1 MALFNY
7 ASKEITL
14 KVVYYGPG
22 LSGKT
27 TNLQRLH
34 ATMSPERKGKLL
46 SLSTEA
52 DRTLFFDFLP
62 VALGKIK
69 DFTIRFQLYTVPG
82 QVRYNATRKLVL
94 KGADAV
100 VFVADSQ
107 TAMREQ
113 NVESFRNMRENL
125 VSNNINPDEIPV
137 VLQYNKRDLKNI
149 LSSEELNSDLNA
161 PGYPVVNGAAI
172 NGTGV
177 DETFK
182 LITKLLLTYISKKH
196 NVTIDS
202 AGEGES
208 AAAPALAQR
217 GEAVALVSPTREEDS
232 LPAFAGAAQEE
243 PPISWQ
249 DLMEPSGGAKPAMSA
264 AEPAEAAPFGSS
276 SLTHMLEPSG
286 GFGGAAVSEAPAHE
300 DRQAWPS
307 PGPAEAYL
315 ETEAPAPEEPIKPTS
330 PISGG
335 APARPVE
342 AAMIPPVV
350 TVPVLSEENMAGI
363 LGAIAEVTT
372 SVREMASAVLQAN
385 AMNQPQAAPAFD
397 ESLTLAVRKSGDV
410 SAKLMEQVLAELQE
424 SRKRQDVIVETLK
437 RSEQALRA
445 VAATVLEFKEKL
457 KEAPPEKKGFRFF
470 GR

>member
-113 NVESFRNMRENL
+113 NIESFRNMRENL

-149 LSSEELNSDLNA
+149 LSVDELNADLNA
-161 PGYPVVNGAAI
+161 SGYPVIDGAAI

-177 DETFK
+177 DDTFK
-182 LITKLLLTYISKKH
+182 LVTRLLLKYISNKH
-196 NVTIDS
+196 NVKIDS
-202 AGEGES
+202 PDEGETVTAAS
-208 AAAPALAQR
+208 APQP
-217 GEAVALVSPTREEDS
+217 GEAVSIVSPTKAEDA
-232 LPAFAGAAQEE
+232 LPAFTAAPLEE
-243 PPISWQ
+243 PPVSWQ
-249 DLMEPSGGAKPAMSA
+249 DLMEPSASEKRESTA
-264 AEPAEAAPFGSS
+264 GSS
-276 SLTHMLEPSG
+276 EASESITHMLEPAG
-286 GFGGAAVSEAPAHE
+286 GFDSPQAEAAEEQH
-300 DRQAWPS
+300 AWPS
-307 PGPAEAYL
+307 PGPADAYL
-315 ETEAPAPEEPIKPTS
+315 EADTSAPDEPVRPTS
-330 PISGG
+330 PIS
-335 APARPVE
+335 AATASAPVE
-342 AAMIPPVV
+342 ELKATPPATAPQIVN
-350 TVPVLSEENMAGI
+350 VPVLSEETLGSI
-363 LGAIAEVTT
+363 LGAIAEVTA
-372 SVREMASAVLQAN
+372 SVRDMASAVQST
-385 AMNQPQAAPAFD
+385 AMNQPQAAPAHD
-397 ESLTLAVRKSGDV
+397 EALTRVVQATGDAN
-410 SAKLMEQVLAELQE
+410 AKLLELVLMELQE
-424 SRKRQDVIVETLK
+424 SRKRQDAMLETLK
-437 RSEQALRA
+437 RSEQAIRA
-445 VAATVLEFKEKL
+445 VASTVLEFKEK
-457 KEAPPEKKGFRFF
+457 AAATPEKKGGFRLF